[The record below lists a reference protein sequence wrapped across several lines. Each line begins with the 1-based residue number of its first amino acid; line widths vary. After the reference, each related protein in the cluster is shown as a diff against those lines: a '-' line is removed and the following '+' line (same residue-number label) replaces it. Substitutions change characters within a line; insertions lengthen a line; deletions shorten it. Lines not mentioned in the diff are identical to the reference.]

1 MTAAPSP
8 ALMKAAASSLVA
20 GTTPPVVPASSSSIP
35 ASLDADGDALMLA
48 TDVTRLVA
56 GMRQQDLP
64 TQMQNLSALSQL
76 EGAATTSAAV
86 AASAAVLKAAAEK
99 ASLMA
104 PSQTASSLSPKLD
117 NSTSPPTSGSG
128 GSRGASNNN
137 TAPHGRH
144 RGAPPSS
151 SNHGVHAAGG
161 SLPPAP
167 IPHTG
172 SLSLPA
178 SQVHLHGVTSA
189 SKDIFGSPPP
199 LEAAPLIDIY
209 SPRLRAHLLGA
220 DLSPSQSQAPSAA
233 APNGQVADA
242 ADAGNDAQPMQI
254 DPPPARVSLA
264 QEVAALNRRAEAPS
278 SPAVA
283 AGLLPIPVVSSASPS
298 APSSSPPSQ
307 TAPSQCDAAS
317 AYVSLMT
324 QGSVAAPAPALP
336 VAMPSM
342 TGVIAVAANPHPAVL
357 VTPAAVA
364 AAEPQSPSQRTAAVV
379 SAPVTPAATPTGL
392 RAPTTPA
399 ASQQTAVT
407 DAIFSPVRALS
418 SASGVST
425 SAVTAVVAPAA
436 AAAAVS
442 SQPTATSSV
451 APAGPNAEPPLQQP
465 ALPAAPAAATVD
477 PMNVVTQP
485 NANGDSP
492 LISVQPEL
500 PVRSTCARCSFSPL
514 FHFA

>member
-1 MTAAPSP
+1 M
-8 ALMKAAASSLVA
+8 
-20 GTTPPVVPASSSSIP
+20 P

-48 TDVTRLVA
+48 ADVTRLVA

-76 EGAATTSAAV
+76 DGAATSAAV
-86 AASAAVLKAAAEK
+86 VASAAALKAVAEK
-99 ASLMA
+99 SSLIP

-128 GSRGASNNN
+128 GSRGASNSN
-137 TAPHGRH
+137 TASHGRH
-144 RGAPPSS
+144 RGVPPSS

-220 DLSPSQSQAPSAA
+220 DLSPSQSQAHSAA
-233 APNGQVADA
+233 APHGEVADA
-242 ADAGNDAQPMQI
+242 ADTGNDAQPMQI

-264 QEVAALNRRAEAPS
+264 QEVAALNRRAEVP
-278 SPAVA
+278 PPPNA
-283 AGLLPIPVVSSASPS
+283 AAELLPVPSVPSASPS

-307 TAPSQCDAAS
+307 AAPSQCDAAS
-317 AYVSLMT
+317 AYVSLLT

-342 TGVIAVAANPHPAVL
+342 TGVIAVAANPNPAIL
-357 VTPAAVA
+357 VTPATAVA
-364 AAEPQSPSQRTAAVV
+364 MEPQSPSQRTAAVV

-425 SAVTAVVAPAA
+425 SAVTAVIVSAV
-436 AAAAVS
+436 AAAAVA
-442 SQPTATSSV
+442 SQPVATSPV
-451 APAGPNAEPPLQQP
+451 AQAGPHAEQPLQQP
-465 ALPAAPAAATVD
+465 AIPAAPATATVD
-477 PMNVVTQP
+477 PLNVATQP

-500 PVRSTCARCSFSPL
+500 PVRSKARACSFLHLVSFRLTLTALL
-514 FHFA
+514 FCSLSVLFV